1 MELIRTTGLAI
12 GAAQKTVARGIDIT
26 LCRSEI
32 LGVLGPNGAGKTT
45 LFRTILG
52 LAPAHD
58 GDILLG
64 GTPMAQLT
72 RRKIAHRIAYVPQS
86 MSAPFPDKVSDYVLA
101 GRTAHLGPFAA
112 PGAAD
117 RTRAASALAALGITA
132 LADAPINRISG
143 GERQAAMIA
152 RAVAQDAPA
161 LMLDE
166 PDAALDFGKREHLA
180 QLLQGLATQGYGLIF
195 TSHDPFFIERVADRV
210 LTIDR
215 QGHCRSG
222 RADEMIT
229 DAQLSALY
237 GIAEHDVR
245 QARRG
250 RRAETGIGRMSR
262 MDASA

>member
-26 LCRSEI
+26 LCRNEI

-72 RRKIAHRIAYVPQS
+72 RRQIAHRIAYVPQS

-117 RTRAASALAALGITA
+117 RARAASAL
-132 LADAPINRISG
+132 
-143 GERQAAMIA
+143 
-152 RAVAQDAPA
+152 
-161 LMLDE
+161 
-166 PDAALDFGKREHLA
+166 AALDFGKREHLA
-180 QLLQGLATQGYGLIF
+180 QLLQGLAAQGYGLIF

-237 GIAEHDVR
+237 GMAEHDVR

-250 RRAETGIGRMSR
+250 RRAETGTGRMSR
-262 MDASA
+262 MDTSA